1 MPQANGL
8 QFTARVGDFPPDVFA
23 VVGFELT
30 EGLSSLVDG
39 RLRLASTNPSIAA
52 ADVLEQPVDLVIWQH
67 GIPQRRFT
75 GVVNEFARGDT
86 GHHRTRYELVIQPP
100 LWRLGL
106 MHNSRIFQTQTP
118 DTIVRTL
125 LEERGIVD
133 TLFDLKRAPQERE
146 YCVQHRETDLAF
158 IERLSAEEGWHY
170 RYQHG
175 TVDGSEQPLLVI
187 ADHHG
192 DAPRLEG
199 VEYNTQA
206 GGSSKQP
213 AVFRFRYEERVKAA
227 SVAMKDYTF
236 KNPAYALLHEHN

>member
-1 MPQANGL
+1 MSKANGL

-52 ADVLEQPVDLVIWQH
+52 ADVLEQPVDLVIWQD
-67 GIPQRRFT
+67 GVPLRRFT
-75 GVVNEFARGDT
+75 GVVNEFVRGDT

-133 TLFDLKRAPQERE
+133 TLFDLKRATRAGILRPTPGNRPG
-146 YCVQHRETDLAF
+146 L
-158 IERLSAEEGWHY
+158 Y
-170 RYQHG
+170 R
-175 TVDGSEQPLLVI
+175 TVIG
-187 ADHHG
+187 
-192 DAPRLEG
+192 
-199 VEYNTQA
+199 
-206 GGSSKQP
+206 
-213 AVFRFRYEERVKAA
+213 
-227 SVAMKDYTF
+227 
-236 KNPAYALLHEHN
+236 